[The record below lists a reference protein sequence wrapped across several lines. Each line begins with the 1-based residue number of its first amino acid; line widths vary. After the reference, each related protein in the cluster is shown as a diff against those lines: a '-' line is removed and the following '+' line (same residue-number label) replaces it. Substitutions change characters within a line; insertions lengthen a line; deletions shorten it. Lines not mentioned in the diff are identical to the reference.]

1 MGTAGPRGR
10 GRRAWHRYD
19 AATVLR
25 RIFPRRVAV
34 GLAVATLFVVSV
46 VAAGY
51 VFRDRGSSKPR
62 PTPTTTLS
70 TTSQGANQ

>member
-1 MGTAGPRGR
+1 
-10 GRRAWHRYD
+10 
-19 AATVLR
+19 VLR

-34 GLAVATLFVVSV
+34 GLAVATLFVGTV

-62 PTPTTTLS
+62 PPSTTTLS
-70 TTSQGANQ
+70 TTSHGANE